1 MSRFSRTR
9 GERGN
14 ALIETVLVSMILL
27 GMVLGIIEFGT
38 ALSREHTLTSLSRE
52 GANLAARG
60 SSLGESVNVVMTTGS
75 SINLASKGGAIATQI
90 TVTGGAPLIVA
101 QSASTGYDGLSQVG
115 NVGGTANSLDN
126 LGLMEGQSVHT
137 VEVFYN
143 YDQIT
148 PFGSLMG
155 VLVPSQLYERAVF

>member
-27 GMVLGIIEFGT
+27 GMVLGIVEFGT

-60 SSLGESVNVVMTTGS
+60 SSLGESVDVVMTNGS
-75 SINLASKGGAIATQI
+75 TIGLASKGGAIATRI
-90 TVTGGAPLIVA
+90 IVTAGAPLIVG
-101 QSASTGYDGLSQVG
+101 QSASVGYGGLSHVG
-115 NVGGTANSLDN
+115 NVGDTATGMDDW
-126 LGLMEGQSVHT
+126 GLVDGQSVHT
-137 VEVFYN
+137 MEVFYTN
-143 YDQIT
+143 DQIT

-155 VLVPSQLYERAVF
+155 VFVPTQLYERAVF